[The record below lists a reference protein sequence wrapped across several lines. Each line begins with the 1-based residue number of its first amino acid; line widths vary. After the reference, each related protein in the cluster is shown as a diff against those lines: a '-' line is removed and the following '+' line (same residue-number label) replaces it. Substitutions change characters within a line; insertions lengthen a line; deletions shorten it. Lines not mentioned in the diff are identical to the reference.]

1 MTVLVTGGAGYIGSH
16 MVHALVD
23 AGERVV
29 VLDNLSTGFKWAV
42 PKDVALVVGQSG
54 DQPRVAALIAEHRV
68 DAIIH
73 FAASPFWCGLKE
85 IAFARK
91 IKLGILVSEIDSA
104 RQHANL
110 SSAIRLFVLDFY
122 QTSWC
127 SAP

>member
-1 MTVLVTGGAGYIGSH
+1 MRNGIRKRS
-16 MVHALVD
+16 
-23 AGERVV
+23 VV
-29 VLDNLSTGFKWAV
+29 I
-42 PKDVALVVGQSG
+42 SG
-54 DQPRVAALIAEHRV
+54 RKTSVSVEDE
-68 DAIIH
+68 
-73 FAASPFWCGLKE
+73 FWCGLKE